1 MGRMTIARE
10 EVVLLLLVLF
20 SVGLLAY
27 GVVELLWPRARRAR
41 EVRRLRE
48 WRHSHPPRR
57 RRAARREAPPIP
69 PVAPPMIESVPP
81 ASPPMTIEELLDQ
94 IRFLIDF
101 PLRALVLLRRAD
113 ALLARMPD
121 DVRTE
126 ALRLRL
132 GAARAA
138 VGCRLVEG
146 GLAEQALAPLTE
158 V

>member
-1 MGRMTIARE
+1 ARGERGGAGLRDGR
-10 EVVLLLLVLF
+10 
-20 SVGLLAY
+20 G
-27 GVVELLWPRARRAR
+27 RRR
-41 EVRRLRE
+41 Q
-48 WRHSHPPRR
+48 RR
-57 RRAARREAPPIP
+57 RRAARREAPPI
-69 PVAPPMIESVPP
+69 VPP

-132 GAARAA
+132 GAARVA
-138 VGCRLVEG
+138 VGSRLVAG
-146 GLAEQALAPLTE
+146 GLAEQALAALPE
-158 V
+158 VVRNNG

>member
-1 MGRMTIARE
+1 MTIARE

-48 WRHSHPPRR
+48 LRRRRPPRR
-57 RRAARREAPPIP
+57 RRAARREAPPI
-69 PVAPPMIESVPP
+69 VPP

-132 GAARAA
+132 GAARVA
-138 VGCRLVEG
+138 VGCRLV
-146 GLAEQALAPLTE
+146 